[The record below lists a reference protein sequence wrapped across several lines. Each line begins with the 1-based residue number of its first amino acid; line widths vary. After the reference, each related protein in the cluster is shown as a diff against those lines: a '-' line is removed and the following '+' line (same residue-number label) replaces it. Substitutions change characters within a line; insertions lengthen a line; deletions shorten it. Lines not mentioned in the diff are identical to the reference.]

1 MAAAL
6 ADMGL
11 DDSDDD
17 VGAPTPAEDS
27 EEPPAGAAPT
37 KMQELFGDDDDD
49 DEPAEQGG
57 GEVEPTPSDAAR
69 PAVSRPAAALDTSAL
84 PAKDVRVAHRPR
96 PPASAMLCI
105 TKLPGMLRMA
115 TAPFD
120 SATYDPREEEEGLDE
135 TELLAT
141 HALRWRV
148 KRGSDGAPERT
159 TSGALARE
167 TNARLIRW
175 SDGSMQ
181 VRGRR
186 ARATRLV
193 VRSDRPFRAPRVVSS
208 SSVRSRSTWSRPTS
222 RTTSSFC
229 NKSPSRATRVSSRT
243 VSDSARKRAVPHY

>member
-1 MAAAL
+1 MAAL

-17 VGAPTPAEDS
+17 VGAPTPA

-49 DEPAEQGG
+49 DEPADQAG
-57 GEVEPTPSDAAR
+57 GEVEPTPTDAAR
-69 PAVSRPAAALDTSAL
+69 PAVARPAVLDTSAL

-159 TSGALARE
+159 ANGALARVFFKGS
-167 TNARLIRW
+167 TRPRFVRL
-175 SDGSMQ
+175 S
-181 VRGRR
+181 
-186 ARATRLV
+186 
-193 VRSDRPFRAPRVVSS
+193 
-208 SSVRSRSTWSRPTS
+208 
-222 RTTSSFC
+222 
-229 NKSPSRATRVSSRT
+229 
-243 VSDSARKRAVPHY
+243 

>member
-17 VGAPTPAEDS
+17 VGAPTPAETS

-49 DEPAEQGG
+49 DDEPAEQGG
-57 GEVEPTPSDAAR
+57 GEVEPTPSDAAAR

-181 VRGRR
+181 VRDRR

-193 VRSDRPFRAPRVVSS
+193 ARCDPPPRP
-208 SSVRSRSTWSRPTS
+208 
-222 RTTSSFC
+222 
-229 NKSPSRATRVSSRT
+229 
-243 VSDSARKRAVPHY
+243 ARR

>member
-1 MAAAL
+1 MAAL

-17 VGAPTPAEDS
+17 VGAPTPA

-49 DEPAEQGG
+49 DEPAEQAG
-57 GEVEPTPSDAAR
+57 GEVEPTPTDAAR
-69 PAVSRPAAALDTSAL
+69 PAVARPAVLDTSAL

-159 TSGALARE
+159 ANGALARE

-181 VRGRR
+181 VRDRR
-186 ARATRLV
+186 TRDLWGLH
-193 VRSDRPFRAPRVVSS
+193 RV
-208 SSVRSRSTWSRPTS
+208 
-222 RTTSSFC
+222 
-229 NKSPSRATRVSSRT
+229 
-243 VSDSARKRAVPHY
+243 D